1 MTNNMGLLKPPG
13 QAERMRARGY
23 ASASAVARMVGVTP
37 AAISGW
43 VERGNVAVIRV
54 GGRVYID
61 LRSVLAYLGPQA
73 AAALGITG
81 K

>member
-1 MTNNMGLLKPPG
+1 MTTVNPLKTPS
-13 QAERMRARGY
+13 QAARMRIRGY
-23 ASASAVARMVGVTP
+23 ASASEVARMVGVTP

-43 VERGNVAVIRV
+43 VDRGKVRVLHV
-54 GGRVYID
+54 GGRVYVD
-61 LRSVLAYLGPQA
+61 MRSVLEYLGPQA